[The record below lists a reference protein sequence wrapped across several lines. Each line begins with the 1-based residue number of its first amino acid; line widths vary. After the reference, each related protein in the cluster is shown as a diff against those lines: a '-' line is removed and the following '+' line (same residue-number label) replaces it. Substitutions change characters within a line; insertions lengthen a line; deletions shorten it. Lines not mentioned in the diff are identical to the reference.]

1 MNERKIIDRKL
12 FSDLAKEVGL
22 NASHLEALGES
33 RHWEIVVGDDM
44 LERLVGIQCQFE
56 RLAVMGDDEYRGFY
70 IEVPRPTPEEWG
82 NAEELIVS
90 GEYDNREAF
99 LAN

>member
-1 MNERKIIDRKL
+1 M
-12 FSDLAKEVGL
+12 AKEFGL
-22 NASHLEALGES
+22 NALHLEALGES

-82 NAEELIVS
+82 NAEELIVL